1 MTHSVQEIFAEAA
14 ELGENDRAALAGLLL
29 TSLEP
34 TPDTKLDE
42 SWVQEIQRRVRAHE
56 AGQIAE
62 VSWEEARTRL
72 WARFS
77 NDR

>member
-1 MTHSVQEIFAEAA
+1 MTHSVEEIFAEAA

-34 TPDTKLDE
+34 LPDVKLDD
-42 SWVQEIQRRVRAHE
+42 SWVQEIRRRIKAHE
-56 AGQIAE
+56 AGEISE
-62 VSWEEARTRL
+62 VSWEEARARL

-77 NDR
+77 TDR

>member
-1 MTHSVQEIFAEAA
+1 MTHSVEEIFAEAA

-34 TPDTKLDE
+34 VPDAKLDD
-42 SWVQEIQRRVRAHE
+42 SWVQEIRRRIKAHE
-56 AGQIAE
+56 TGEISE

-77 NDR
+77 TDR